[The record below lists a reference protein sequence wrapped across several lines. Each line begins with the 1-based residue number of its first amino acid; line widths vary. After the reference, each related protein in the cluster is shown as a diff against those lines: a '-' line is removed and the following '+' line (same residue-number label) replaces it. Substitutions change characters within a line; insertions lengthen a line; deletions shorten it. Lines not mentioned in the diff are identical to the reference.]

1 MIQQININMHHIKH
15 MKTAFLT
22 LALAAAAL
30 CGNVT
35 AQETAAPAAAATA
48 AVPAKLNTLQY
59 ISEARPAADAKFYVY
74 LCSASWCP
82 PCRAIM
88 PKIVNE
94 YDTLRAAGGEIIL
107 LCFDRTPQ
115 AGEAYVKKYG
125 VKFPAVMADFRTASQ
140 LGLPGFT
147 PPRGIP
153 HVTFVTPDGKVM
165 HAGFGGT
172 MLNWRA
178 IIAK

>member
-1 MIQQININMHHIKH
+1 
-15 MKTAFLT
+15 MKTAYLT
-22 LALAAAAL
+22 LLLAAASL
-30 CGNVT
+30 CGSVT
-35 AQETAAPAAAATA
+35 AQEPAIPSADSTAAV
-48 AVPAKLNTLQY
+48 VPAKLETLQY
-59 ISEARPAADAKFYVY
+59 ISDARPAADAKFYVY

-88 PKIVNE
+88 PKIVAE
-94 YDTLRAAGGEIIL
+94 YEAIKAAGGEIIL

-125 VKFPAVMADFRTASQ
+125 VNFPAVMADFRAVSQ

-153 HVTFVTPDGKVM
+153 HVTFVTPEGKVM

-172 MLNWRA
+172 MLGWRD

>member
-1 MIQQININMHHIKH
+1 MHPNKR

-22 LALAAAAL
+22 IALAAAAL
-30 CGNVT
+30 SGNVT
-35 AQETAAPAAAATA
+35 AQEAATPAAAATTA
-48 AVPAKLNTLQY
+48 AVPARLNTLQY

-82 PCRAIM
+82 PCRALM

-94 YDTLRAAGGEIIL
+94 YEALRAAGGEIIL

-115 AGEAYVKKYG
+115 VGEAYIKKYG
-125 VKFPAVMADFRTASQ
+125 VKFPAVMADFRAASQ

-153 HVTFVTPDGKVM
+153 HVTFVTPGGKVM

-172 MLNWRA
+172 MLGWRD
-178 IIAK
+178 IIAR

>member
-1 MIQQININMHHIKH
+1 
-15 MKTAFLT
+15 MKTAFLS
-22 LALAAAAL
+22 LILAAAVIS
-30 CGNVT
+30 GTVN
-35 AQETAAPAAAATA
+35 AQEPAAATPVATTA
-48 AVPAKLNTLQY
+48 AVPAKLETLQY
-59 ISEARPAADAKFYVY
+59 ISAARPAADAKFYVY

-88 PKIVNE
+88 PKIVAE
-94 YDTLRAAGGEIIL
+94 YDAVRAAGGEIIL

-115 AGEAYVKKYG
+115 AGAAYVKKYG
-125 VKFPAVMADFRTASQ
+125 VKFPAMMADFQAIGAI
-140 LGLPGFT
+140 GLPGFT

-153 HVTFVTPDGKVM
+153 HVTFVSPEGKVM

-172 MLNWRA
+172 MLGWRD

>member
-1 MIQQININMHHIKH
+1 
-15 MKTAFLT
+15 MKTTFLS
-22 LALAAAAL
+22 LILAAATL
-30 CGNVT
+30 CGQVN
-35 AQETAAPAAAATA
+35 AQGPATPAPAAA
-48 AVPAKLNTLQY
+48 AVPAKLDSLSY

-88 PKIVNE
+88 PKVVEQYADIQ
-94 YDTLRAAGGEIIL
+94 AAGGEIIL

-115 AGEAYVKKYG
+115 AGEAYLKKYSA
-125 VKFPAVMADFRTASQ
+125 KFPAIMADFRTASQ
-140 LGLPGFT
+140 LELPGFT

-153 HVTFVTPDGKVM
+153 NATFVTPDGNVLNSG
-165 HAGFGGT
+165 HGAT
-172 MLNWRA
+172 LLNWRN

>member
-1 MIQQININMHHIKH
+1 

-22 LALAAAAL
+22 LALAAASL
-30 CGNVT
+30 CCNVS
-35 AQETAAPAAAATA
+35 AQETTTPSVATTA
-48 AVPAKLNTLQY
+48 AVPAKLETLQY
-59 ISEARPAADAKFYVY
+59 ISQARPAADAKFYVY

-88 PKIVNE
+88 PKIVAE
-94 YDTLRAAGGEIIL
+94 YDAVRAAGGEIIL
-107 LCFDRTPQ
+107 LCYDRSPQ
-115 AGEAYVKKYG
+115 AGAVYVKKYG
-125 VKFPAVMADFRTASQ
+125 VKFPAVMAGFQTVESI
-140 LGLPGFT
+140 GLPGFT

-153 HVTFVTPDGKVM
+153 HVTFVTPEGKVM

-172 MLNWRA
+172 MLEWRD

>member
-1 MIQQININMHHIKH
+1 
-15 MKTAFLT
+15 MKTTFLS
-22 LALAAAAL
+22 LVLAAATL
-30 CGNVT
+30 CGQVN
-35 AQETAAPAAAATA
+35 AQEPATPAPAAA
-48 AVPAKLNTLQY
+48 AVPAKLDSLSY

-88 PKIVNE
+88 PKVVEQYADIK
-94 YDTLRAAGGEIIL
+94 AARGEIIL

-115 AGEAYVKKYG
+115 AGEAYLKKYG
-125 VKFPAVMADFRTASQ
+125 AKFPAIMADFRTASQ

-153 HVTFVTPDGKVM
+153 NATFVTPDGNVLNSG
-165 HAGFGGT
+165 HGGT
-172 MLNWRA
+172 LLNWRN

>member
-1 MIQQININMHHIKH
+1 
-15 MKTAFLT
+15 MKTAFLS
-22 LALAAAAL
+22 LMLAAAAL
-30 CGNVT
+30 CGSVN
-35 AQETAAPAAAATA
+35 AQEPVAATPVAETA
-48 AVPAKLNTLQY
+48 AVPAKLETLQY
-59 ISEARPAADAKFYVY
+59 ISDARPAADAKFYVY

-88 PKIVNE
+88 PKIVAE
-94 YDTLRAAGGEIIL
+94 YDAVRAAGGEIIL

-125 VKFPAVMADFRTASQ
+125 AKFPAVMVDFRGVGQ
-140 LGLPGFT
+140 IGLPGFT

-153 HVTFVTPDGKVM
+153 HVTFVTPDGRVM

-172 MLNWRA
+172 MLSWRD

>member
-1 MIQQININMHHIKH
+1 
-15 MKTAFLT
+15 MKTAFLS
-22 LALAAAAL
+22 LILAAATL
-30 CGNVT
+30 CGQLN
-35 AQETAAPAAAATA
+35 AQEPTAPTPAVA
-48 AVPAKLNTLQY
+48 AVPAKLESLTY

-88 PKIVNE
+88 PKVVEQYADIQ
-94 YDTLRAAGGEIIL
+94 AAGGEIVM

-115 AGEAYVKKYG
+115 AGVAYLKKYSAT
-125 VKFPAVMADFRTASQ
+125 FPAVMADFRTAAQ
-140 LGLPGFT
+140 LALPGFT

-153 HVTFVTPDGKVM
+153 SATFVTPEGNVM
-165 HAGFGGT
+165 NNGHGAT
-172 MLNWRA
+172 LLNWRN